1 MRLKADDIEI
11 KIPNIKNISKTEF
24 NKDTIIGQSR
34 VKEAMLS
41 GLTIDKDG
49 YNIFVIGPTGS
60 GRRTIIQNLA
70 KSISRKKK
78 VPPDW
83 VYANNFKDPTKP
95 IAISFEPGMAKKF
108 SNDLEEALKG
118 IFKEFPNILNSNE
131 IDESKKE
138 INSEYKHKR
147 EKFFTEIQ
155 EYAKNLGFIVQSTP
169 TGLSTVPAIGDRPM
183 SVEELESLSEETK
196 RNLQVQAEKITE
208 FIEKKM
214 KELVKI
220 DYETKSKIKE
230 IEKKYFLTK
239 FGPYIY
245 NLEDKYKNNEKAI
258 KYISQIR
265 EDILKN
271 IDHIKELFLKNNEN
285 RDSVDRIISRYKIN
299 VLVDN
304 SEINGAPVVFER
316 FPTYYNLFGRIEY
329 VNKSGSYITDFSLI
343 KSGSIHKAN
352 GGYLIIEADELLS
365 EPLAY
370 SGLKRLLKS
379 KLIKIENISESY
391 SLYPTL
397 TLKPE
402 QIPLNVKVIL
412 IGNQYIYNMLYYY
425 DEEFRKLFKIRVE
438 FDYEMNNNE
447 ENILSLYS
455 FMDYISRRE
464 NIKKLSP
471 SAKKEVIKYSI
482 IKSETKKKI
491 TTKLSEIVN
500 LMLESDSLSK
510 GKTISKKD
518 IIKALECRKRRG
530 NLYEEKMMEMFKEN
544 KLLVDLQGSKVGQIN
559 GLVVV
564 FSGEHEFGFPIKIT
578 ARAFKGNAGVVDIE
592 REVKLGGNVH
602 SKAVMILTG
611 FIGAKYKIDSPL
623 SFTATISHEQVYGP
637 IDGDSATLAETI
649 VLLSSLAN
657 IPIKQNFAI
666 TGSMDQ
672 FGNAQPVG
680 GVKYKVEGFYNACRS
695 KGITDNIGVVLPE
708 SNIDDLVLEDYL
720 VEAVRNEKF
729 HIYSVKNIDEAI
741 EIMTGL
747 KAGSMNSRGKYPRG
761 TFHYRVQKA
770 LEQLSKEEETKK
782 RNRKRR

>member
-1 MRLKADDIEI
+1 MRLNAKDIEI
-11 KIPNIKNISKTEF
+11 KIPNLSKKKIKF
-24 NKDTIIGQSR
+24 NANTIIGQSR
-34 VKEAMLS
+34 VREAMLA
-41 GLTIDKDG
+41 GLKINKDG
-49 YNIFVIGPTGS
+49 YNIFVVGQTGT

-70 KSISRKKK
+70 KNIAKTKQI
-78 VPPDW
+78 PDDL

-95 IAISFEPGMAKKF
+95 IAIYFEPGKSKLF
-108 SNDLEEALKG
+108 SSDIEETLKT
-118 IFKEFPNILNSNE
+118 IFKEFPNILNSSE
-131 IDESKKE
+131 IDDAKKE
-138 INSEYKHKR
+138 INLQYKQKR
-147 EKFFTEIQ
+147 EEFFSEIQ
-155 EYAKNLGFIVQSTP
+155 KYAKNLGFIVQSSP
-169 TGLSTVPAIGDRPM
+169 TGLATVPAIGDRPM
-183 SVEELESLSEETK
+183 SSEELESLTEETR
-196 RNLQVQAEKITE
+196 RNLQFQAEKISE
-208 FIEKKM
+208 FIEKKT
-214 KELVKI
+214 KELVKY
-220 DYETKSKIKE
+220 DYETKAKIKE
-230 IEKKYFLTK
+230 IEKKFFLTK

-245 NLEDKYKNNEKAI
+245 NLEDKYKNNPKAL
-258 KYISQIR
+258 KYLSQLK

-271 IDHIKELFLKNNEN
+271 IDYLKELFMKSNELK
-285 RDSVDRIISRYKIN
+285 DSVDRIVSRYKVN

-304 SEINGAPVVFER
+304 SKTVGAPVIFER

-343 KSGSIHKAN
+343 KPGSIHRAN

-379 KLIKIENISESY
+379 KTIKIENISESY

-397 TLKPE
+397 TLRPE
-402 QIPLNVKVIL
+402 QIPLNVKIIL
-412 IGNQYIYNMLYYY
+412 IGSQYIYNMLYYY

-438 FDYEMNNNE
+438 FDYEMNNTF
-447 ENILSLYS
+447 ENINNLYS
-455 FMDYISRRE
+455 FIDYVSKRE
-464 NIKKLSP
+464 SIKPFTPL
-471 SAKKEVIKYSI
+471 AKKEIIKYAI

-500 LMLESDSLSK
+500 LMLESDSLSENAR
-510 GKTISKKD
+510 ISKSD
-518 IIKALECRKRRG
+518 VLQALECRKHRG

-544 KLLVDLQGSKVGQIN
+544 KLLVDIQGLKVGQIN

-578 ARAFKGNAGVVDIE
+578 ARTFKGNAGVVDIE

-623 SFTATISHEQVYGP
+623 SFTSTISHEQVYGP
-637 IDGDSATLAETI
+637 IEGDSATLAETI
-649 VLLSSLAN
+649 VLLSSIAN

-680 GVKYKVEGFYNACRS
+680 GVKHKVEGFYNACRS
-695 KGITDNIGVVLPE
+695 KGVSRDIGVVLPK
-708 SNIDDLVLEDYL
+708 SNIDDLVLQDSI
-720 VEAVRNEKF
+720 VESVRKGDFSIYAVE
-729 HIYSVKNIDEAI
+729 NIDEAI

-747 KAGSMNSRGKYPRG
+747 KAGKANSQGKYPRG

-770 LEQLSKEEETKK
+770 LETLSKEEESTRKK
-782 RNRKRR
+782 RRRR

>member
-1 MRLKADDIEI
+1 MRLKAEDIEI
-11 KIPNIKNISKTEF
+11 KIPNITEIKKC
-24 NKDTIIGQSR
+24 NEDTIIGQTR
-34 VKEAMLS
+34 VRDAMLS
-41 GLTIDKDG
+41 GLKIKKDG
-49 YNIFVIGPTGS
+49 YNIFVVGQTGS

-70 KSISRKKK
+70 TKMAEKEE
-78 VPPDW
+78 VPMDW

-95 IAISFEPGMAKKF
+95 IAISFQPGKSKDF
-108 SNDLEEALKG
+108 SSDLEESLRE
-118 IFKEFPNILNSNE
+118 IFKEFPNMLSSPE
-131 IDESKKE
+131 LDEAKKE
-138 INSEYKHKR
+138 INSEYKKKR
-147 EKFFTEIQ
+147 EKFFSEIQ
-155 EYAKNLGFIVQSTP
+155 DYAKSLGFIVQST
-169 TGLSTVPAIGDRPM
+169 TAGLSTIPAIGDRPM
-183 SVEELESLSEETK
+183 SPEEIESLSEETK
-196 RNLQVQAEKITE
+196 RNLQVEAEKISE

-214 KELVKI
+214 KDLVKI
-220 DYETKSKIKE
+220 DYETREKIRE
-230 IEKKYFLTK
+230 VEKKYFLTK
-239 FGPYIY
+239 FGPHIY
-245 NLEDKYKNNEKAI
+245 NLEDKYKDNEKAL
-258 KYISQIR
+258 KYLSQVR
-265 EDILKN
+265 EDMLKN
-271 IDHIKELFLKNNEN
+271 IDYIKELFVKNNER
-285 RDSVDRIISRYKIN
+285 RDSIDRILSRYKIN
-299 VLVDN
+299 VLVEN
-304 SEINGAPVVFER
+304 TKTKGAPVVFER

-329 VNKSGSYITDFSLI
+329 VNKSGSYMTDFSLI

-379 KLIKIENISESY
+379 KMIKIENISESY

-402 QIPLNVKVIL
+402 QIPLDVKVIL

-438 FDYEMNNNE
+438 FDYEMDNTKK
-447 ENILSLYS
+447 NIASLIS
-455 FMDYISRRE
+455 FIDYISKRE
-464 NIKKLSP
+464 KIKDFTP
-471 SAKKEVIKYSI
+471 SAKKEIAKYSI

-500 LMLESDSLSK
+500 LMLESDAVAE
-510 GKTISKKD
+510 GKKVYKKD
-518 IIKALECRKRRG
+518 VIKALNDRKHRG

-544 KLLVDLQGSKVGQIN
+544 KLLVDIQGSKPGQIN

-564 FSGEHEFGFPIKIT
+564 MSGEHEFGFPIKLT
-578 ARAFKGNAGVVDIE
+578 ARTFKGNAGVVDIE

-602 SKAVMILTG
+602 SKSVMILTG
-611 FIGAKYKIDSPL
+611 FIGAKYKINAPL

-637 IDGDSATLAETI
+637 IEGDSATLAETI
-649 VLLSSLAN
+649 VLLSSIAN

-680 GVKYKVEGFYNACRS
+680 GVKYKVEGFYNACKS
-695 KGITDNIGVVLPE
+695 KGIDKDIGIVLPKT
-708 SNIDDLVLEDYL
+708 NIDDLVLEDNI
-720 VEAVRNEKF
+720 VEAVRKGDFKLYAVDNL
-729 HIYSVKNIDEAI
+729 DQAI

-747 KAGSMNSRGKYPRG
+747 KAGEMNSRGKYPRG

-770 LEQLSKEEETKK
+770 LENLSKDEETKK